1 MKNRLI
7 LIWIALGLGWPGLGP
22 AVEQI
27 RVMALFPS
35 KAMVAVDGTNRLLLL
50 GKPSPEGV
58 LLISANSREAVIEV
72 DGKRDTYRLGTH
84 IQTSFSKP
92 EAVVAQI
99 WRNGSGGYE
108 TVGSINGYTVNM
120 LVDTG
125 ATAVAMNAGEAKRL
139 GVRYRFSGK
148 KIMIATASGNARGYA
163 VTLDRVKVGQI
174 EFRNVRA
181 VVVDGS
187 HPKEVL
193 LGMSFLNRVTM
204 EDQGKLLIL
213 RAKY

>member
-1 MKNRLI
+1 MKIPL
-7 LIWIALGLGWPGLGP
+7 LSIWIALCFGLPKPGF

-27 RVMALFPS
+27 RVMALFPN
-35 KAMVAVDGTNRLLLL
+35 KAMVSVDGTNRLLRL

-58 LLISANSREAVIEV
+58 LLISANSREAVLEV

-92 EAVVAQI
+92 DALEAQI
-99 WRNGSGGYE
+99 WRKNSGGYE
-108 TVGSINGYTVNM
+108 TVGSINGRTVNM

-125 ATAVAMNAGEAKRL
+125 ATAIAMNSREAKRL
-139 GVRYRFSGK
+139 GVRYRLNGR
-148 KIMIATASGNARGYA
+148 KIMIATASGNTQGYA

-174 EFRNVRA
+174 EFPNVRA
-181 VVVDGS
+181 VVVDGD
-187 HPKEVL
+187 HPQEVL
-193 LGMSFLNRVTM
+193 LGMSFLERVTM
-204 EDQGKLLIL
+204 EDQGKVLIL